1 MNELPIDNQTFQRC
15 QIPIIFEVPDD
26 QNGNAGIMLSL
37 ADRYLTTIHGAFNL
51 EWNLPQDYTNIR
63 AYEQCMTIPPNIPY
77 YRQPNPNTE
86 FPRQLSNRCIP
97 QPDYSSLLPL
107 LIAAYRKNINIGDY
121 NIISERNSL
130 RKLAMNNED
139 YVIGVQRF
147 GPTLFLRRY
156 DHRIVN
162 MNDYGHRFEQ
172 MCTPNYHLTAN
183 YYQLV
188 EGCFGNLRTLITA
201 ETDAIS
207 EQNEAIELKCRS
219 DPNIPENDLSQYW
232 LQAFLGKLFYLNYI
246 KSFPTLFI

>member
-1 MNELPIDNQTFQRC
+1 MSELPIDNQTFQRC
-15 QIPIIFEVPDD
+15 QIPIICEVSDD
-26 QNGNAGIMLSL
+26 QNWNAGIMLPL
-37 ADRYLTTIHGAFNL
+37 ADGYLATTLGAFNL
-51 EWNLPQDYTNIR
+51 EWNLPQDYRNVR

-77 YRQPNPNTE
+77 YRQPNPNTG
-86 FPRQLSNRCIP
+86 FPHHSHNLIP

-107 LIAAYRKNINIGDY
+107 LIAAHHNNIDIGQY

-156 DHRIVN
+156 DHRIVD

-172 MCTPNYHLTAN
+172 ICTPNYHLAAN

-188 EGCFGNLRTLITA
+188 EGHFDNLTTLITA

-207 EQNEAIELKCRS
+207 EQNGEAIELKCRLNP
-219 DPNIPENDLSQYW
+219 DIPQNDLSQYW
-232 LQAFLGKLFYLNYI
+232 LQAFLSKLFYLNYT
-246 KSFPTLFI
+246 KSFLTLFI